1 MQETWVSFLGQEEPL
16 EKGIATHSIII
27 AWEIPWTLEPGRLQS
42 MGLQKSWACLVTTQ
56 QHLKK
61 KKKIKLSIFQHF
73 PPLIA
78 IVILNK
84 FLFMQLWVYFFFDT
98 TKDQESQHE
107 IEVYPKGKKGG
118 WNHPRVFY
126 SLRKVSHHITTRLP
140 VTSLL

>member
-61 KKKIKLSIFQHF
+61 KKKDKTLHISTLPSPYCNSHF
-73 PPLIA
+73 
-78 IVILNK
+78 
-84 FLFMQLWVYFFFDT
+84 
-98 TKDQESQHE
+98 E
-107 IEVYPKGKKGG
+107 
-118 WNHPRVFY
+118 
-126 SLRKVSHHITTRLP
+126 
-140 VTSLL
+140 

>member
-1 MQETWVSFLGQEEPL
+1 MDIGTWQATVHGAPKELGML
-16 EKGIATHSIII
+16 SDY
-27 AWEIPWTLEPGRLQS
+27 
-42 MGLQKSWACLVTTQ
+42 TTAF
-56 QHLKK
+56 KK

>member
-1 MQETWVSFLGQEEPL
+1 
-16 EKGIATHSIII
+16 
-27 AWEIPWTLEPGRLQS
+27 

-61 KKKIKLSIFQHF
+61 NKNKKGPFLPDPVSLKVIKLSIFQHF

-78 IVILNK
+78 IVFLNK

-98 TKDQESQHE
+98 TKDQESQHNK
-107 IEVYPKGKKGG
+107 IEVYPKGKKDG
-118 WNHPRVFY
+118 WNHTRVFY
-126 SLRKVSHHITTRLP
+126 SLRKVSHHITTRHP